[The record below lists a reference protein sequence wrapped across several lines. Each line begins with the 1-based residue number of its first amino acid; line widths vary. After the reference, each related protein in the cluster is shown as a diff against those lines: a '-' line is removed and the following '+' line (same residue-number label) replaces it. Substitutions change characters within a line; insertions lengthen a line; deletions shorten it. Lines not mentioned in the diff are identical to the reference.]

1 MKSTPLER
9 LSRRLRP
16 GRGWVIAVPL
26 IWLSLFFLAPFAI
39 VLKISLSE
47 AAIAVPPYQPIL
59 DFTAETLNI
68 ALNLGN
74 YLFLASD
81 SLYVAAYWG
90 SVKIAFFSTLFCLLI
105 GYPMAYAMA
114 RAPARWQLVLLLLV
128 MLPSWTSFLIRV
140 YAWMGILST
149 NGLLN
154 NLLLWLGLIDSP
166 LRMMNTNFAVMLGIV
181 YAYLPFMILP
191 LYANLTRL
199 DDSLLEA
206 AADLGSRTFNTFL
219 KVTLPLSKGGIIAG
233 SMLVFIPAVGEY
245 VIPELLGGP
254 NTVMIGKVLW
264 EEFFLNRDW
273 PVASA
278 LAMVMLL
285 LLLIPI
291 ALFHRYQSRELEE

>member
-1 MKSTPLER
+1 MKKPFVR
-9 LSRRLRP
+9 LPRWASP

-26 IWLSLFFLAPFAI
+26 LWLALFFLLPFGI

-47 AAIAVPPYQPIL
+47 AAIAVPPYGAIF
-59 DFTAETLNI
+59 DYANETLNI
-68 ALNLGN
+68 AVTFGN
-74 YLFLASD
+74 YLFLLSD
-81 SLYVAAYWG
+81 SLYISAYWG
-90 SVKIAFFSTLFCLLI
+90 SVKIAFLATLICLLI

-114 RAPARWQLVLLLLV
+114 RAPAHLQLVLLLLV

-140 YAWMGILST
+140 YAWMGILSN
-149 NGLLN
+149 NGLIN
-154 NLLLWLGLIDSP
+154 NTLMWLGLIESP
-166 LRMMNTNFAVMLGIV
+166 LRMMNTNFAVILGIV
-181 YAYLPFMILP
+181 YAYLPFMVLP

-199 DDSLLEA
+199 DGSLLEA
-206 AADLGSRTFNTFL
+206 ASDLGSRKFNTFL
-219 KVTLPLSKGGIIAG
+219 RVTLPLSKGGIIAG

-264 EEFFLNRDW
+264 EEFFHNRDW

-278 LAMVMLL
+278 LAMVMLAI
-285 LLLIPI
+285 LIVPI

>member
-1 MKSTPLER
+1 MSAPISQR
-9 LSRRLRP
+9 LQRWFRP
-16 GRGWVIAVPL
+16 RRGWVIAVPL
-26 IWLSLFFLAPFAI
+26 LWLTLFFLLPFGI

-47 AAIAVPPYQPIL
+47 AAIAIPPYSAIVNVG
-59 DFTAETLNI
+59 AETVSLVVSFS
-68 ALNLGN
+68 N
-74 YLFLASD
+74 YLFLMSD

-90 SVKIAFFSTLFCLLI
+90 SLKIAFVATLACLLI

-114 RAPARWQLVLLLLV
+114 RAPAHWQLVLLLLV

-140 YAWMGILST
+140 YAWMGILSN
-149 NGLLN
+149 NGLIN
-154 NLLLWLGLIDSP
+154 NTLLWLGLIDSP
-166 LRMMNTNFAVMLGIV
+166 IRMMNTNFAVILGIV

-199 DDSLLEA
+199 DGSLLEA
-206 AADLGSRTFNTFL
+206 ASDLGSRSFNTFL

-264 EEFFLNRDW
+264 EEFFNNRDW

-278 LAMVMLL
+278 LAMVMLA

-291 ALFHRYQSRELEE
+291 ALFHRYQSRELKE